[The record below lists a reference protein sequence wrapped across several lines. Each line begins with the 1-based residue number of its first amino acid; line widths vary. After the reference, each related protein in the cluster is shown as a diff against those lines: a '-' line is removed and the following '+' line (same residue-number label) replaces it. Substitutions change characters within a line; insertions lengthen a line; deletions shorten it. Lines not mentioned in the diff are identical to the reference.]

1 MDDLLEQLE
10 TFKFDKYLKKLNRK
24 LKNKTVV
31 IYGAGLLF
39 NKIIENYDLS
49 NLNVIGISDRKF
61 EREEECQEAFGYKII
76 PLEKIKDYNPDYIL
90 ISTINYMP
98 ILDDFVHN
106 LFKKTKIKVL
116 PLVDKPFWVLLKEIF
131 G

>member
-61 EREEECQEAFGYKII
+61 EREEEGQEDFGYKII

>member
-24 LKNKTVV
+24 LKNKTVI

-61 EREEECQEAFGYKII
+61 AREEEGQEAFGYKII

>member
-61 EREEECQEAFGYKII
+61 EREEEGQEAFGYKII

-116 PLVDKPFWVLLKEIF
+116 PLVDKPFLVLLKEIF
-131 G
+131 R